1 MTTNE
6 QNRMFLVV
14 DSTVLNEV
22 LNGNFQ
28 FQNKPRDEN
37 NRPEFRRNQ
46 NLATLLMAGFQ
57 PVATGPID
65 LDFANC
71 VHLPR
76 YTNFLK
82 TIWERSREDPKRFEE
97 TYGDDSDDEGEV
109 AIAAW
114 TFTKDNLPKQNSW
127 KAELLAFSAD
137 DGAIFSDTA
146 DALSTDMGVV
156 QGAVNTICDGN
167 HAFALVT
174 HPGHHA
180 GRSTHGGY
188 CFLNNAAIAAKL
200 LSEKGKKVGIIDVDY
215 HGGNGTYEL
224 LSELENVEFVSL
236 HAEDNYPWVE
246 MGKHGRN
253 LEAGT
258 SWEEYKVVLG
268 EVLED
273 MQACDV
279 LVVSMGF
286 DVLDSDPVAEDHAF
300 AISTEDF
307 KEMGEL
313 FASHGAQILFVQEG
327 GYDMESVPKA
337 AKNLVNAFTK

>member
-6 QNRMFLVV
+6 QIFLVV
-14 DSTVLNEV
+14 DATVLDEV
-22 LNGNFQ
+22 SNGNFQ

-37 NRPEFRRNQ
+37 NQPELRRNQ
-46 NLATLLMAGFQ
+46 NLATLLMAGVH
-57 PVATGPID
+57 PIATNPADID
-65 LDFANC
+65 LANC
-71 VHLPR
+71 VHLPQ

-82 TIWERSREDPKRFEE
+82 TIWQRSRDDPKRFEE
-97 TYGDDSDDEGEV
+97 KYGEDSDDEGEV

-114 TFTKDNLPKQNSW
+114 TFTKERLPKQNSW
-127 KAELLAFSAD
+127 KGELIAFSAD

-146 DALSTDMGVV
+146 DALSSDMGVV

-200 LSEKGKKVGIIDVDY
+200 LSQKGKKVGIIDVDY

-224 LSELENVEFVSL
+224 LSELPNVEFVSL

-246 MGKHGRN
+246 MGAHGRN
-253 LEAGT
+253 LSAGT
-258 SWEEYKVVLG
+258 NWDQYKAALC
-268 EVLED
+268 EVLDE
-273 MQACDV
+273 MQGCDV
-279 LVVSMGF
+279 LVISMGF
-286 DVLDSDPVAEDHAF
+286 DVLESDPVAEDYAF
-300 AISTEDF
+300 AITTDDF
-307 KEMGEL
+307 GEMGEL
-313 FASHGAQILFVQEG
+313 FAEHGAKILIVQEG
-327 GYDMESVPKA
+327 GYDMGSVPKA
-337 AKNLVNAFTK
+337 AKKLINAFTK